1 MSSSAE
7 PDREAMLYDRLEGG
21 RVACSLCSHRCTIAD
36 GKRGVC
42 RVRENRGGR
51 LYSLVYGKLIARHV
65 DPIEKK
71 PLFHF
76 LPGTASYSVATVGCN
91 FQCGFCQNWQI
102 SQYPGQ
108 RPDIPGEAMSPA
120 RVVAD
125 ARRTECATVAYTYTE
140 PTIAME
146 FALDTADEAHRHGIR
161 NVFVTN
167 GYQSPEALERMR
179 GLVDAANVDLKAFT
193 DEFYREQ
200 CGARLEPVL
209 DTIRAMHAMGMHVE
223 VTTLVVPGLNDSPEE
238 LGRIAE
244 FLAGVSPNLVW
255 HVSRFHPDY
264 QATDLPATPV
274 ETIELAIR
282 AGAEAGLH
290 YVFAGNLPGRGH
302 EDTVC
307 PVCDKVVIG
316 RRGFTITQRYLDGN
330 RCTFCGVKLPIV
342 VS

>member
-1 MSSSAE
+1 MPSSDAA
-7 PDREAMLYDRLEGG
+7 PHEAILYERGADN
-21 RVACSLCSHRCTIAD
+21 RVRCALCHHRCSIAD
-36 GKRGVC
+36 GRRGLC
-42 RVRENRGGR
+42 GVRENRAGT
-51 LYSLVYGKLIARHV
+51 LHSLVYGKVIARHV

-76 LPGTASYSVATVGCN
+76 LPGTRSYSIATVGCN
-91 FQCGFCQNWQI
+91 FRCGFCQNWQI
-102 SQYPGQ
+102 SQVPGQ
-108 RPDIPGEAMSPA
+108 RADIPGEPA
-120 RVVAD
+120 TPEALVAD
-125 ARRTECATVAYTYTE
+125 ARRTGCATIAYTYTE

-146 FALDTADEAHRHGIR
+146 FALDAAEEAHRHGIR

-193 DEFYREQ
+193 DDFYRTQ

-209 DTIRAMHAMGMHVE
+209 DTIRAMHEMGMHVE

-238 LGRIAE
+238 LARIAE
-244 FLAGVSPNLVW
+244 FLAGVSPDLAW

-316 RRGFTITQRYLDGN
+316 RRGFTITQRHLDGN